1 MGTSDG
7 MRDSNKKNQVRLC
20 IRALHTSGG
29 DVGEV
34 ECESGSSRGELDAVA
49 VEGILERV
57 EIRDHNDVADR
68 QRHQLGRV
76 ISVACE

>member
-1 MGTSDG
+1 MACAIAT
-7 MRDSNKKNQVRLC
+7 KKTG
-20 IRALHTSGG
+20 ALMHTRVHTSGG